1 MPRRVPSWSFLLWAL
16 ASVAGGCA
24 SPSDAEEG
32 EPPRLHLV
40 VPADYPYGARAEAAP
55 VESAT
60 IPRVLGWS
68 DATHVRSVDRLVP
81 TIAGAAPASEV
92 LRFGEHA
99 LTLEGD
105 PAVRAAV
112 AAFLADRRRFDDVVI
127 ELEAELSQVDLDDLP
142 PAGEGAVVQVPTASA
157 ALALAVEA
165 PPGSDVPGV
174 GTYRALLVL
183 RFGEHALT
191 LEGDPAVRAAV
202 AAFLADRRRFDDV
215 VIELEAELSQVDLD
229 DLPPAGEG
237 AVVQVPTAS
246 AALALA
252 VEAPPGSD
260 VPGVGTYRAL
270 LVLNDGETA
279 TVVDRAPLA
288 AIQHPP
294 RSDAER
300 ILGLGPFAGYSI
312 RVQPALAE
320 EGRVLAGWLEAEV
333 GSLELSRGER
343 VEVWGARGP
352 RIEHELVT
360 LRFALRPGETLWVL
374 MDRPGARDERAA
386 LALRLRWVEAEAHGR
401 EEERVEEAE
410 PAGD

>member
-183 RFGEHALT
+183 
-191 LEGDPAVRAAV
+191 
-202 AAFLADRRRFDDV
+202 
-215 VIELEAELSQVDLD
+215 
-229 DLPPAGEG
+229 
-237 AVVQVPTAS
+237 
-246 AALALA
+246 
-252 VEAPPGSD
+252 
-260 VPGVGTYRAL
+260 
-270 LVLNDGETA
+270 NDGETA

-352 RIEHELVT
+352 RVEHELVT

-386 LALRLRWVEAEAHGR
+386 LTLRLRWVEAEAHGR